1 VPIWVLALAT
11 VLLLTLIYAGFS
23 YALNRRSDEVFT
35 MLANLP
41 PHDGVRIVRNPAPP
55 PPPLPSSRIRKFLE
69 PEIAAGLVTVFE
81 DAQSLT
87 VRIRN
92 DGMFDRGSDT
102 VVDRYMPIVQRIGE
116 ALQEEVGD
124 VVVTGHT
131 DNTPIR
137 TLRFPSNWHLSVA
150 RAQAV
155 ENIILRYVH
164 DAHRVSVQGLAD
176 GRPIASN
183 ATPDGQAQNRRIEV
197 VLMKQAPEAGAAA
210 GKAR

>member
-1 VPIWVLALAT
+1 
-11 VLLLTLIYAGFS
+11 
-23 YALNRRSDEVFT
+23 
-35 MLANLP
+35 
-41 PHDGVRIVRNPAPP
+41 VRIVRNPPPVPP
-55 PPPLPSSRIRKFLE
+55 PPPPPSSRIRKFLE

-102 VVDRYMPIVQRIGE
+102 VVERYLPIVQRIGE
-116 ALQEEVGD
+116 ALQAEVGD

-131 DNTPIR
+131 DNTPIH

-150 RAQAV
+150 RAHAV
-155 ENIILRYVH
+155 ENIILRSVH

-183 ATPDGQAQNRRIEV
+183 ASPEGQAQNRRIEV

-210 GKAR
+210 GNAQ

>member
-1 VPIWVLALAT
+1 
-11 VLLLTLIYAGFS
+11 
-23 YALNRRSDEVFT
+23 
-35 MLANLP
+35 LANLP
-41 PHDGVRIVRNPAPP
+41 PHDGVRIVRNPAP